1 MKGGS
6 KIAKVAIRKEEKFE
20 GGYIYRY
27 ILNMEESIRVAS
39 YKLPLYSIT
48 VELTDKDGNTTSAD
62 TKEIFAD
69 VGKAFSFFDML
80 VRNLATPIDLAY
92 IVEDEIS

>member
-1 MKGGS
+1 MKSSS
-6 KIAKVAIRKEEKFE
+6 KIARTAIRKEEKFE
-20 GGYIYRY
+20 AGYVYRY
-27 ILNMEESIRVAS
+27 ILNMEESVRVAS
-39 YKLPLYSIT
+39 YRLPLYSIT
-48 VELTDKDGNTTSAD
+48 VELTDKDGKTTSAD

-69 VGKAFSFFDML
+69 LGKALSFFDKL